1 MQSFDVVVVGAGPAG
16 GHCARLLAKSG
27 YQVLL
32 VEQHEDFQRNNF
44 SSAASPLI
52 TLEQYNLPESVVSRY
67 WQNIEI
73 ISSNIHRNWQAKQP
87 LGAVF
92 DFAKLRAF
100 LAQDVKNNGGV
111 VWLGCRYL
119 KYFYEDGQTTVFL
132 QRKGDEQFTVNSKLL
147 VDATGYSRTVIYP
160 NKKDK
165 PSFLKGIGIEYL
177 IQVDEQTYQKYS
189 DSLIF
194 FLGYKWSPQ
203 GYSWIFPM
211 SNYQLKVGTAI
222 LEGQHKFI
230 QKTKPIKEYIYQ
242 IIQDYLKL
250 DQYQVIDIHGSV
262 LDYSPGLNDIYHKD
276 QVIAIGDTVS
286 TVNFLGGE
294 GIRYAMKSAEVA
306 CRYLEDYLQNNHQ
319 DFRSYEAELKH
330 YFSRRWNWSE
340 QISRKVYLE
349 YSDARIDQGVSYLRY
364 LSLDDILDIL
374 FHYKF
379 EKYTK
384 GLKGLL
390 FQKIQI
396 FFQYIQK
403 KIHLS

>member
-1 MQSFDVVVVGAGPAG
+1 MQFFDVVVVGAGPAG

-32 VEQHEDFQRNNF
+32 VEQHEDFEKNNF

-52 TLEQYNLPESVVSRY
+52 TLQQYNLPESVVSRY

-73 ISSNIHRNWQAKQP
+73 ISSNIQRNWQAKQP
-87 LGAVF
+87 LGVVF

-100 LAQDVKNNGGV
+100 LAQDAENNGGV

-119 KYFYEDGQTTVFL
+119 KYFDKNGQTTVFL
-132 QRKGDEQFTVNSKLL
+132 QRKGGEQFTVNTKLL

-177 IQVDEQTYQKYS
+177 IQVDEKIHQKYS

-194 FLGYKWSPQ
+194 FLGYKWSPR

-211 SNYQLKVGTAI
+211 PNNQLKVGTAI

-230 QKTKPIKEYIYQ
+230 QKTKPIKEYIHQ

-250 DQYQVIDIHGSV
+250 DKYQVIDIHGSI
-262 LDYSPGLNDIYHKD
+262 LDYSPGLNDIYYKD
-276 QVIAIGDTVS
+276 HVIAIGDTVS

-306 CRYLEDYLQNNHQ
+306 CRYIEDYLQNNHQ
-319 DFRSYEAELKH
+319 DFRSYEAELKQ

-374 FHYKF
+374 FYYKF

-390 FQKIQI
+390 FRKIQI
-396 FFQYIQK
+396 FLQYIQK